1 MPVALPALRRWPVLA
16 ACLLGLTLAPT
27 LAGAQSGTATARPPS
42 KAQPKKPAARGA
54 RLKAAPKVTYANGQ
68 TLAQRQRSEAARLR
82 RECQGRPNAGA
93 CLGHAR

>member
-1 MPVALPALRRWPVLA
+1 MPAALPALRRWLALA
-16 ACLLGLTLAPT
+16 ACLLGLALAPA
-27 LAGAQSGTATARPPS
+27 LAHAQPGAASAQPPS
-42 KAQPKKPAARGA
+42 KAQPKKRAARGA

-82 RECQGRPNAGA
+82 RECKGRPNAGA